1 MLRSAKIISLSVWL
15 MILFNLLL
23 SFGAVWHFQRMSP
36 EIKNICDRNVVSLEA
51 CEKMLQQLAANEFDQ
66 ESFQEALDS
75 AAGNITENGEDEKIV
90 DIRKKFQLV
99 KNGNDGEKAGLAT
112 AVLELHA
119 SNIQAIKEAAE
130 KTQRLRQAGAWA
142 IVLMTLLFFVAA
154 IFFEQRMRRALLTPL
169 EEISSVLEANAGGD
183 RYRRCQES
191 GTSSDMK
198 KLFQLINSL
207 LDRHKA

>member
-51 CEKMLQQLAANEFDQ
+51 CEKMLQQLTANEFDQ

-75 AAGNITENGEDEKIV
+75 AAGNITEKDEARIIDEIKNS
-90 DIRKKFQLV
+90 FQRMST
-99 KNGNDGEKAGLAT
+99 GADGEKAKLA
-112 AVLELHA
+112 ALVLDLHA
-119 SNIQAIKEAAE
+119 SNIQAIEESAA

-154 IFFEQRMRRALLTPL
+154 LFFEQKMRRALLTPL
-169 EEISSVLEANAGGD
+169 EEISSVLEANVRGD
-183 RYRRCQES
+183 RYRRCQET
-191 GTSSDMK
+191 GASSDMK